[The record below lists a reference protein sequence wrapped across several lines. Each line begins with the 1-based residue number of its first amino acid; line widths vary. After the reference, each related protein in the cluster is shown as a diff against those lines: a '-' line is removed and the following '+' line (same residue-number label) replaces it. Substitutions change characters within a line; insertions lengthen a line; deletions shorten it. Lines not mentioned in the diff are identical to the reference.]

1 MPNCYHCKVFTKVQ
15 NFNSGFFPGSQPPQ
29 VGAYRAPGKI
39 DNAPCNRNFKIGSR
53 GATEDV
59 VFFPNTLWIYFYE
72 FFGLLEKSQ
81 KLRKWLR
88 REVGDLVWKVGR

>member
-1 MPNCYHCKVFTKVQ
+1 MGQ
-15 NFNSGFFPGSQPPQ
+15 SGHKNQIGDAHTIPQPPQ

-39 DNAPCNRNFKIGSR
+39 DNARCNRNFKMGSR

-72 FFGLLEKSQ
+72 IFGLLEKSQ

>member
-1 MPNCYHCKVFTKVQ
+1 MNVSDLIGMSSKDELLV
-15 NFNSGFFPGSQPPQ
+15 QPPQ

-39 DNAPCNRNFKIGSR
+39 DNARCNRNFKMGSR

-72 FFGLLEKSQ
+72 IFGLLKKSQ
-81 KLRKWLR
+81 KLRKNLHG
-88 REVGDLVWKVGR
+88 EVDDLEWKVGR